1 MCMTFIGSMGKFCKF
16 LPTFVEIVQF
26 FVGLGTITEIPNFPF
41 FFAAN
46 LTDDLA
52 RRDLSHLE
60 NSISAGF
67 ASTGL
72 LQNSSQPVNIP
83 NSMSNSISGKEI
95 GQQTCRT
102 QNNPISINRHPA
114 KYISTSKHSG

>member
-1 MCMTFIGSMGKFCKF
+1 MLSIENDPTIGPLEKEQRKRMCMTFIGSMGKYCKF
-16 LPTFVEIVQF
+16 IDILIVQNR
-26 FVGLGTITEIPNFPF
+26 LECNRYSTLCT
-41 FFAAN
+41 AN

-83 NSMSNSISGKEI
+83 NSISNSISGK
-95 GQQTCRT
+95 
-102 QNNPISINRHPA
+102 
-114 KYISTSKHSG
+114 